1 MQTRKT
7 HHDTG
12 CTEAALR
19 AMVARQGLLY
29 RMRFGI
35 SKVFDGENLR
45 TVDRSDRNNTGIYRV
60 VLQYTVSQTAEQ
72 YCTGAAVT
80 FSAAFL
86 RACQAFFKPQKI
98 EQRLVRIERRSPDDL
113 AAQEAAELSSC
124 VGQFF

>member
-1 MQTRKT
+1 
-7 HHDTG
+7 
-12 CTEAALR
+12 
-19 AMVARQGLLY
+19 MVAGQGLLY

-86 RACQAFFKPQKI
+86 RACQACFKPQKI
-98 EQRLVRIERRSPDDL
+98 EQRLVRIERRSPDEF